1 MRVDRVSL
9 KSHCLI
15 DVCISIAFPSRAF
28 PRSPALPPSFI
39 KEFAERNCSD
49 PIWSERAECHLK
61 LSWITVPVAYC
72 GSLLHVSLGVRTGH
86 HRDSSLSPSLF
97 LFLFLFLLLF
107 VDYISRR
114 TCFFE
119 FRRRLTLTFERRK
132 DSARSRLI
140 RYSGTDISMEEFN
153 GHNLAFVRRP
163 CRGCH
168 KSSSS
173 PRCY

>member
-1 MRVDRVSL
+1 V
-9 KSHCLI
+9 H
-15 DVCISIAFPSRAF
+15 SRA
-28 PRSPALPPSFI
+28 PLPPPSFI

-61 LSWITVPVAYC
+61 LSWITVLVAYC
-72 GSLLHVSLGVRTGH
+72 GSLLHVSLGVRIGH
-86 HRDSSLSPSLF
+86 HRDSSLSLSLF
-97 LFLFLFLLLF
+97 PSLFLFLFLLLF

-132 DSARSRLI
+132 DSARRRLI
-140 RYSGTDISMEEFN
+140 RYTGTDISMEEFS

-163 CRGCH
+163 SRGCH
-168 KSSSS
+168 KSSSA
-173 PRCY
+173 PCCY